1 MTDPPEQTG
10 VGASGA
16 RPGPADNDRFVPP
29 SLRTGRWILLS
40 GAVVLLFLFDLALGS
55 VRVPLAEV
63 VEILLGGEPTREA
76 WRSIVLHFRLPKAI
90 TALLAGASLAVSG
103 LLMQT
108 LFRNPLAGP
117 FVLGISS
124 GASLGVAAV
133 VLTAGAGS
141 AGLLAGLGLG
151 GDVALVTAASLG
163 AALALG
169 LVLLVARRVSILTL
183 LILGMLFGYAAGALV
198 TVLMHFAMAE
208 RIQAY
213 VVWTFGS
220 FGGVTWEE
228 LRVLAPVLILG
239 VGVSAALAKPLDAL
253 LLGEGHARA
262 LGVSV
267 APVRHALLVITAVLA
282 GGVTAFCGPI
292 GFVGVAVPHLA
303 RGIFATSFHR
313 VLLPATALL
322 GALVALAADLVAQ
335 WPGSATVLPLN
346 AVTALLG
353 APVIGWVVLRKRS
366 MTHAFD

>member
-1 MTDPPEQTG
+1 MTDLPAG
-10 VGASGA
+10 L
-16 RPGPADNDRFVPP
+16 PADGERRAKPG
-29 SLRTGRWILLS
+29 LWIALASSVATLALL
-40 GAVVLLFLFDLALGS
+40 DLALGS
-55 VRVPLAEV
+55 AKVPLGDV
-63 VEILLGGEPTREA
+63 LTVLTGGEASRPA
-76 WRSIVLHFRLPKAI
+76 WTNIVLQFRLPKTI
-90 TALLAGASLAVSG
+90 TALLAGSSLAVSG

-124 GASLGVAAV
+124 GASLGVALV
-133 VLTAGAGS
+133 VLTTGAGS
-141 AGLLAGLGLG
+141 AGLLAALGLG
-151 GDVALVTAASLG
+151 GDLAVAVAASVG
-163 AALALG
+163 AGSALF

-183 LILGMLFGYAAGALV
+183 LILGMLFGYATGALV
-198 TVLMHFAMAE
+198 TVLLHFAMAE

-228 LRVLAPVLILG
+228 LTVLAPALLLG
-239 VGVSAALAKPLDAL
+239 LLASMALAKPLDAL

-262 LGVSV
+262 LGVRV
-267 APVRHALLVITAVLA
+267 GPVRHGILVVTAVLA
-282 GGVTAFCGPI
+282 GAVTAFCGPI

-303 RGIFATSFHR
+303 RGLWNTSAHR

-335 WPGSATVLPLN
+335 LPGSSSVLPLN

-353 APVIGWVVLRKRS
+353 TPVIAWVVLRNRS
-366 MTHAFD
+366 VSASFS

>member
-1 MTDPPEQTG
+1 MKSSDGQAASRQNSSWSVWIALAAG
-10 VGASGA
+10 V
-16 RPGPADNDRFVPP
+16 
-29 SLRTGRWILLS
+29 
-40 GAVVLLFLFDLALGS
+40 VVLALLDLALGS
-55 VRVPLAEV
+55 AKVPLGEV
-63 VEILLGGEPTREA
+63 VTVLFGGEASRPA
-76 WRSIVLHFRLPKAI
+76 WTSIVLQFRLPKTI
-90 TALLAGASLAVSG
+90 TALLAGSSLAVSG

-124 GASLGVAAV
+124 GASLGVALV
-133 VLTAGAGS
+133 VLTTGAGS
-141 AGLLAGLGLG
+141 AGLLAALGLG
-151 GDVALVTAASLG
+151 GDLAVAVAASVG
-163 AALALG
+163 AGSALF

-183 LILGMLFGYAAGALV
+183 LILGMLFGYATGALV
-198 TVLMHFAMAE
+198 TVLLHFAMAE

-228 LRVLAPVLILG
+228 LTVLAPALVLGLLA
-239 VGVSAALAKPLDAL
+239 SMALAKPLDAL

-262 LGVSV
+262 LGVRV
-267 APVRHALLVITAVLA
+267 GPVRHAVLVVTAVLA
-282 GGVTAFCGPI
+282 GAVTAFCGPI

-303 RGIFATSFHR
+303 RGLWQTSAHR

-335 WPGSATVLPLN
+335 LPGSASVLPLN

-353 APVIGWVVLRKRS
+353 TPVIAWVVLQSRGS
-366 MTHAFD
+366 TEFS

>member
-1 MTDPPEQTG
+1 MTADDQAARKRTSG
-10 VGASGA
+10 VWLVLALAAGAL
-16 RPGPADNDRFVPP
+16 FV
-29 SLRTGRWILLS
+29 L
-40 GAVVLLFLFDLALGS
+40 DLALGS
-55 VRVPLAEV
+55 ARVPLRDV
-63 VEILLGGEPTREA
+63 FTVLVGGDGSREA
-76 WRSIVLHFRLPKAI
+76 WTAIVLHFRLPKAL
-90 TALLAGASLAVSG
+90 TAVLAGSSLAVSG

-124 GASLGVAAV
+124 GASLGVALV
-133 VLTAGAGS
+133 VLTTGAGS
-141 AGLLAGLGLG
+141 AGLLAALGLG
-151 GDVALVTAASLG
+151 GDLAVAAAASIG
-163 AALALG
+163 AGLALG

-183 LILGMLFGYAAGALV
+183 LILGMLFGYATGALV
-198 TVLMHFAMAE
+198 TVLLHFSMAE

-228 LRVLAPVLILG
+228 LTVLAPALLLG
-239 VGVSAALAKPLDAL
+239 LAASVALAKPLDAL

-262 LGVSV
+262 LGVRV
-267 APVRHALLVITAVLA
+267 VPVRYGVLVATAVLA

-303 RGIFATSFHR
+303 RGLWSTSAHR

-322 GALVALAADLVAQ
+322 GAVVALAADLVAQ
-335 WPGSATVLPLN
+335 MPGSSTVLPLN

-353 APVIGWVVLRKRS
+353 TPVIAWVVLRSRS
-366 MTHAFD
+366 FGAEFS